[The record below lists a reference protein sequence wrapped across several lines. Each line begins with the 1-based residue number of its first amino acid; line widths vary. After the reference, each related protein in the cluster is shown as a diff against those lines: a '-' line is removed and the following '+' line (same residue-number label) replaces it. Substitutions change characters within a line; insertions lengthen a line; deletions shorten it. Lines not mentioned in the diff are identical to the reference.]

1 METFKLTL
9 MCLAASFLTVSC
21 TETTD
26 LNHYDYEANGIQFA
40 TISDIPQSRGLPI
53 SSANTIPNMG
63 VFAYYT
69 GNGTANNWGAKGTTA
84 TPNFMD
90 NIEITNTGVPPARK
104 VYLLSPLY
112 LSPFF
117 FSFCILFF
125 RSKRDCR
132 KWYHN
137 ERDFRHPFH

>member
-1 METFKLTL
+1 MKFMETFKLTL

-84 TPNFMD
+84 TC
-90 NIEITNTGVPPARK
+90 
-104 VYLLSPLY
+104 LLYTSR
-112 LSPFF
+112 
-117 FSFCILFF
+117 CV
-125 RSKRDCR
+125 
-132 KWYHN
+132 
-137 ERDFRHPFH
+137 